1 MGVCCCKERNDEDID
16 FTNETNLSHF
26 HLLKLIGQ
34 GTFGKVR
41 IVQHKKTKKQFALKY
56 MDKSICIKQKAISN
70 IITERTILERVHYPL
85 ITNLRYAF
93 QDDDTLFLAL
103 DPMLGGDLRFQL
115 QQQSTLPELQVR
127 HYVACIALS
136 LNYLHLKRI
145 AHRDIK
151 PENILLDQ
159 QNYAHLSD
167 FNIAVQFS
175 PQQPLV
181 WSRSGTIAYMA
192 PEILAKKGY
201 TTSVD
206 WWSLG
211 VIAFE
216 LVFGTRPFEAQSKEM
231 LINSILNDPLVFPP
245 NVYDTVSM
253 DCIDIITGL
262 LDKSPY
268 HRLGC
273 HTNEFEKFKSHPWFR
288 GLDWT
293 KLEKKQLLSPCRLK
307 PCKIVKNELKD
318 DGLVYSTKRMSLPLD
333 NNSIPVTEEARCRL
347 QLEQEF
353 LDFNYTLMS
362 EDNKRN
368 SFYEKL
374 FNNKQPDLL

>member
-1 MGVCCCKERNDEDID
+1 
-16 FTNETNLSHF
+16 
-26 HLLKLIGQ
+26 
-34 GTFGKVR
+34 
-41 IVQHKKTKKQFALKY
+41 

-216 LVFGTRPFEAQSKEM
+216 LVFGTVNKVHIKKKICMSHVICLA
-231 LINSILNDPLVFPP
+231 SI
-245 NVYDTVSM
+245 
-253 DCIDIITGL
+253 
-262 LDKSPY
+262 
-268 HRLGC
+268 
-273 HTNEFEKFKSHPWFR
+273 
-288 GLDWT
+288 
-293 KLEKKQLLSPCRLK
+293 
-307 PCKIVKNELKD
+307 
-318 DGLVYSTKRMSLPLD
+318 
-333 NNSIPVTEEARCRL
+333 
-347 QLEQEF
+347 
-353 LDFNYTLMS
+353 
-362 EDNKRN
+362 
-368 SFYEKL
+368 
-374 FNNKQPDLL
+374 